1 MYYAPENPMYDPY
14 YGKYVHG
21 HDIRS
26 ARVYE
31 PDELPFWLAIGHI
44 CWRATYRK
52 GYRYFPKMIVDIQSG
67 PTFPGKLSYL
77 KEATGE
83 FTEYPS
89 E

>member
-31 PDELPFWLAIGHI
+31 PDELPFWLAIGPI
-44 CWRATYRK
+44 CWEASYNPKHVYIK
-52 GYRYFPKMIVDIQSG
+52 GRTGDNSFGIINIISG
-67 PTFPGKLSYL
+67 DFILI
-77 KEATGE
+77 
-83 FTEYPS
+83 
-89 E
+89 